1 MSQRTDIHKVLI
13 IGSGPIIIG
22 QACEFDYSGTQAC
35 KALRKLGYEIVLVNS
50 NPATIMTDPEM
61 ADVTYIEP
69 LNRERLEQIIAKE
82 RPDALL
88 PNLGGQSGL
97 NLCSELAGAG
107 ILEKYNVKVIGVQVD
122 AIERGEDRIEFKKA
136 MNALGI
142 EMARSEVAYTVE
154 EGLQIADKLGYPVVL
169 RPAYTMGGAG
179 GGLVYNR
186 DELRT
191 VCTRGL
197 QASLVGQVLVEES
210 ILGWEELELEVVRD
224 AEGNM
229 ITVCFIENIDPL
241 GVHTGDSFCA
251 APMLTISGELQK
263 RLQEQAYRIVE
274 SVQVVGGT
282 NVQFAHDPVSDR
294 IIVIEINP
302 RTSRSSA
309 LASKATGF
317 PIALVS
323 AMLASGLTLK
333 DIPCGKYGTLD
344 KYVPGG
350 DYVVIKFARW
360 AFEKF
365 KGVEDRLGTQMRAVG
380 EVMSIGKNYK
390 EAFQKAIRSLET
402 GRYGLGQ
409 VPNLEQKSREQL
421 LRMLITP
428 SSERHFVMYEAL
440 KKGASVDEIHEITH
454 VKKWFIRQMQ
464 ELAEEELELV
474 KGRGVLPADEQ
485 LAQAKRDGFS
495 DKYLSLLLEVPEQ
508 EIRER
513 RIALGVEEAWE
524 GVHVSGTPDSAYYYS
539 TYNAPD
545 KNTVRSD
552 KPKVMILGGG
562 PNRIGQGIE
571 FDYCCVHAS
580 MALKKLGF
588 ETIIVNCNPETVST
602 DYDTSDKL
610 YFEPLTLEDVLS
622 IYKKEQPVGVIA
634 QFGGQTPLNLAADLE
649 KNGVRILGTAPS
661 VIDLAE
667 DRDLFRAMMDKLG
680 IPMPESGMAT
690 TVDEALEIAHRI
702 GYPVMVR
709 PSYVLGGRGME
720 VVYHDASLTDY
731 MKAAVGVTPDR
742 PILIDRFLHHATECE
757 ADAISD
763 GTHAFVPAVM
773 EHIELAGIHSGD
785 SACIIPSRHISEEN
799 VATIKEYTRKIA
811 EEMHVQGLMNM
822 QYAIENGRV
831 YVLEANPRASRTVPL
846 VSKVCNIRMVPL
858 ATEIITADI
867 TGRPSPVPGLKER
880 VIPYYGVKE
889 AVFPFNM
896 FPEVDPLLGPEMR
909 STGEVLGLSATVG
922 EAFFKAQEAT
932 QTKLP
937 LSGTVL
943 ISVNRRD
950 KGEVVEV
957 GEAFQRAG
965 FQILATGSTCALLR
979 EAGIEAK
986 LVKKL
991 YEGRPNLLD
1000 LITNGEVDLIINS
1013 PVGDESEYDDSYLRK
1028 AAIKAK
1034 IPYMTTI
1041 AAAAATVEGILQVQK
1056 AGNGEV
1062 HSLQKLHGMIQEVD
1076 F

>member
-1 MSQRTDIHKVLI
+1 MPRRTDIHKVLI

-50 NPATIMTDPEM
+50 NPATIMTDPET

-69 LNRERLEQIIAKE
+69 LNVERLEQIIEKE

-97 NLCSELAGAG
+97 NLCAELNKAG
-107 ILEKYNVKVIGVQVD
+107 ILDKYNVKVIGVQVD
-122 AIERGEDRIEFKKA
+122 AIERGEDRIEFKKT
-136 MNALGI
+136 MNELGI
-142 EMARSEVAYTVE
+142 EMARSEVAYSVDE
-154 EGLQIADKLGYPVVL
+154 ALGIAEKLGYPVVL

-179 GGLVYNR
+179 GGLVYNK
-186 DELRT
+186 DELKV
-191 VCTRGL
+191 VCARGL

-210 ILGWEELELEVVRD
+210 VLGWEELELEVVRD
-224 AEGNM
+224 AENNI

-241 GVHTGDSFCA
+241 GVHTGDSFCS
-251 APMLTISGELQK
+251 APMLTISEDCQK
-263 RLQEQAYRIVE
+263 RLQEQAYKIVE
-274 SVQVVGGT
+274 AVKVIGGT
-282 NVQFAHDPVSDR
+282 NVQFAHDPVTDR

-323 AMLASGLTLK
+323 SMLAAGLTLK

-344 KYVPGG
+344 KYVPDG

-365 KGVEDRLGTQMRAVG
+365 KGVEDKLGTQMRAVG
-380 EVMSIGKNYK
+380 EVMSIGKTYK

-402 GRYGLGQ
+402 GRYGLGHAKDFDSL
-409 VPNLEQKSREQL
+409 PKEEL
-421 LRMLITP
+421 LRRLITP
-428 SSERHFVMYEAL
+428 SSERHFLMYEAL
-440 KKGASVDEIHEITH
+440 RKGATVDEIFEITK
-454 VKKWFIRQMQ
+454 VKTYFIEQMK
-464 ELAEEELELV
+464 ELVEEEEAIMKY
-474 KGRGVLPADEQ
+474 KGGLPTDEM
-485 LAQAKRDGFS
+485 LITAKKDGFS
-495 DKYLSLLLEVPEQ
+495 DKYLSQILEIPE
-508 EIRER
+508 EVVRNR
-513 RIALGVEEAWE
+513 RIELGVEEAWE
-524 GVHVSGTPDSAYYYS
+524 GVHVSGTEDSAYYYS

-545 KNTVRSD
+545 KNPVNEE
-552 KPKVMILGGG
+552 KPKIMILGGG

-571 FDYCCVHAS
+571 FDYCCVHAAI
-580 MALKKLGF
+580 ALRQLGF

-622 IYKKEQPVGVIA
+622 IYKKEKPVGVIA
-634 QFGGQTPLNLAADLE
+634 QFGGQTPLNLASELE
-649 KNGVRILGTAPS
+649 KNGVRILGTSPA

-667 DRDLFRAMMDKLG
+667 DRDQFRAMMDKLE

-690 TVDEALEIAHRI
+690 TVEEALAIAKEI

-720 VVYHDASLTDY
+720 VVYDDESMREY
-731 MKAAVGVTPDR
+731 MEAAVGVTPDR
-742 PILIDRFLHHATECE
+742 PILIDRFLNHALECE

-785 SACIIPSRHISEEN
+785 SACIIPSVHIQPEN
-799 VATIKEYTRKIA
+799 VETIKEYTRKIA
-811 EEMHVQGLMNM
+811 EEMHVKGLMNM
-822 QYAIENGRV
+822 QYAIENGKV
-831 YVLEANPRASRTVPL
+831 FVLEANPRASRTVPL

-858 ATEIITADI
+858 ATEIITSEI
-867 TGRPSPVPGLKER
+867 TGKPSPVPGLKEK

-896 FPEVDPLLGPEMR
+896 FPEVDPVLGPEMR
-909 STGEVLGLSATVG
+909 STGEVLGLSRSYG
-922 EAFFKAQEAT
+922 EAFFKAQEAV
-932 QTKLP
+932 QSKLP
-937 LSGTVL
+937 LEGTVL
-943 ISVNRRD
+943 ISVNKKD
-950 KGEVVEV
+950 KDEVVEI
-957 GEAFQRAG
+957 AG
-965 FQILATGSTCALLR
+965 SLAKDGFEIVATDGTCDLITA
-979 EAGIEAK
+979 AGIPAK
-986 LVKKL
+986 KAKKI
-991 YEGRPNLLD
+991 YEGRPNVGD
-1000 LITNGEVDLIINS
+1000 MITNGDFDLIINS
-1013 PVGDESEYDDSYLRK
+1013 PIGKFSIHDDSYLRK

-1034 IPYMTTI
+1034 TPYITTV
-1041 AAAAATVEGILQVQK
+1041 AAARVTAEGIHYLKTHEGSKVK
-1056 AGNGEV
+1056 
-1062 HSLQKLHGMIQEVD
+1062 SLQELHSEIRD
-1076 F
+1076 K